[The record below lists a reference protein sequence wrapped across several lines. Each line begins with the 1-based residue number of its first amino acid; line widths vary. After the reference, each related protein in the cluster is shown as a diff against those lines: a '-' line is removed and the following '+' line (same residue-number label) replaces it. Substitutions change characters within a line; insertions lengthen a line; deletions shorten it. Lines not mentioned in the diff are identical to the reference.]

1 MELRKFTF
9 KYPGYFYDEE
19 CFDSLVRAFDLTTD
33 EYKQM
38 SEAEQKA
45 FYKEK
50 FEEMCK
56 ASIGAVIA
64 KKLESLNA
72 HFINPMRGM
81 DMDIV
86 RTFETLPLEL
96 YPNIVEWAN
105 DEEISEIDWN
115 GLSIKKMI
123 DKMDFPPFEAFK
135 SRYPDIT
142 EEKYITKKARAY
154 LQVFELVGWYSTC
167 KKANPMEFLMY
178 AAGLGR
184 VIM

>member
-1 MELRKFTF
+1 MDLRKFTF
-9 KYPGYFYDEE
+9 KYPGYYYDEE
-19 CFDSLVRAFDLTTD
+19 CFDNLVEVFDLSTD
-33 EYKQM
+33 AYKQM
-38 SEAEQKA
+38 SEKEQKA

-86 RTFETLPLEL
+86 RIFETLSLEL

-135 SRYPDIT
+135 NRYPDIT
-142 EEKYITKKARAY
+142 EERHITKKARAY